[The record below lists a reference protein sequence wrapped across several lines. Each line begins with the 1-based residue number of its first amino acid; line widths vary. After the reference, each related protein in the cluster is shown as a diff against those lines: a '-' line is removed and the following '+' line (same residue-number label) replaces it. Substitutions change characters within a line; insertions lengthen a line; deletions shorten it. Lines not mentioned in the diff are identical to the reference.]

1 MRGICAH
8 IQALQ
13 ILTLLFMMLLKSIA
27 ISSKNF
33 LTKFLK
39 TVENFDTDMMKC
51 TRLMMKP
58 IIIVK
63 KYFLPP
69 FSAPKT
75 FVHLPIKKKKN
86 WSQIRPIF
94 YSWYLWS
101 IDVFLDFIFDGLQY
115 WSFSVHTIESWLK
128 VIDTRWKIYQHGT
141 HTPLMQMNFLL

>member
-1 MRGICAH
+1 MTPNGLVSRRWMRGICAH

-13 ILTLLFMMLLKSIA
+13 ILTLLFIMLLKSIA

-63 KYFLPP
+63 KDFLPP
-69 FSAPKT
+69 FFCT
-75 FVHLPIKKKKN
+75 KN
-86 WSQIRPIF
+86 FCPPSSKEQTWSQNRPCF

-101 IDVFLDFIFDGLQY
+101 IDVFPGFFLMDHNIGHFQY
-115 WSFSVHTIESWLK
+115 IPLK
-128 VIDTRWKIYQHGT
+128 VD
-141 HTPLMQMNFLL
+141 